1 MGETFDV
8 AVVGAGLVGLASAR
22 ALLGSRSCSVAVLEA
37 EDRPAAHQSGH
48 NSGVIHSGLYYRP
61 GSLKARLCFEGRA
74 DLERYCEEHDVPWER
89 CGKVVVATSKEQL
102 GALHELERRGAA
114 NGLDGIQ
121 RLGPEG
127 LRDHEPHVRGVEGL
141 FVPHTGIVDYVA
153 LARAYA
159 REVEQQ
165 GGSVLLR
172 QAAGAIH
179 RDGDSWRIE
188 TPKGEL
194 RARHL
199 LNCAGANSDR
209 VARRAGLRP
218 KARIVPF
225 RGEYKLLSEERS
237 HLVRHLIYP
246 VPDPRFPF
254 LGVHFTRRIQ
264 GGIEAG
270 PNAVLAFSR
279 NGYRWGNVSPRD
291 LLSMASFP
299 GFWRMGLRYWR
310 TGLGEMQ
317 RSLSAG
323 AFARAL
329 AELLP
334 EVRREDLVPGG
345 AGVRAQALGPDGKLL
360 DDFHIETQPGAVH
373 VLCAPSPAATAS
385 LAIGADIGR
394 RAQDWFARS

>member
-61 GSLKARLCFEGRA
+61 GSLKARLCFEGRE

-102 GALHELERRGAA
+102 GALDELERRGAA

-246 VPDPRFPF
+246 VPQRAGLGIHLTLDLAGRPRFGPDATYVAARDEF
-254 LGVHFTRRIQ
+254 EVDAAKASVFAEAAARYLPDLAGATLVPDY
-264 GGIEAG
+264 GGIRPKLAG
-270 PNAVLAFSR
+270 PGEAFR
-279 NGYRWGNVSPRD
+279 DFVVEEGTLWG
-291 LLSMASFP
+291 AP
-299 GFWRMGLRYWR
+299 GFIGCLGIESPGL
-310 TGLGEMQ
+310 TS
-317 RSLSAG
+317 SL
-323 AFARAL
+323 AL
-329 AELLP
+329 AER
-334 EVRREDLVPGG
+334 VAGLV
-345 AGVRAQALGPDGKLL
+345 
-360 DDFHIETQPGAVH
+360 
-373 VLCAPSPAATAS
+373 AA
-385 LAIGADIGR
+385 
-394 RAQDWFARS
+394 